1 MDENRV
7 SVIIPVYNT
16 EKYLEKCL
24 DSVAGQSYKNM
35 EIILVD
41 DGSQDGSPEIC
52 NRYAT
57 DDPRIL
63 VIHQSNGGLSHARNV
78 GMQKATGEFIMFID
92 SDDYWREDSV
102 VQKLMDRVKLT
113 HADVTS
119 FSFAKFEE
127 EKDALTSYFKM
138 NRSMPLH
145 LNRDEQLAF
154 LSEHGL
160 YIASAWNKLI
170 RRSLLNEDMQFHE
183 GVYSEDIDWC
193 ARLLVKAESFD
204 YIHDVLY
211 CYRQHNT
218 SISHSITNKKCLDL
232 TNAILACISLIEQTN
247 GASGVALKSYTA
259 FQYGTFFIVQAQ
271 SEQEP
276 ENSISQL
283 EDHAWILKYHGNNI
297 KLSCLFIACKIFGFR
312 RVCKMVRKIK
322 R

>member
-92 SDDYWREDSV
+92 SDDYWRDDSV

-127 EKDALTSYFKM
+127 GKDALTSYFKM
-138 NRSMPLH
+138 NRSMPPH
-145 LNRDEQLAF
+145 LSRDDQLAF

-193 ARLLVKAESFD
+193 ARLLIKAKNFD

-232 TNAILACISLIEQTN
+232 ANGILACMSLIEQTN

>member
-92 SDDYWREDSV
+92 SDDYWRDDSV

-127 EKDALTSYFKM
+127 GKDALTSYFKM

-145 LNRDEQLAF
+145 LSRDDQLAF

-193 ARLLVKAESFD
+193 ARLLIKAKNSD

-232 TNAILACISLIEQTN
+232 ANGILACMSLIEQTN